1 MKNDANVKLIIKA
14 YRIESYILAFD
25 NIIAINLF
33 RIADLIIS
41 IYGFAFIFSQIYFEA
56 HEYMEVCLR
65 IKMLIYDVIYY

>member
-14 YRIESYILAFD
+14 YRIESHILAFD

-41 IYGFAFIFSQIYFEA
+41 IYGFAFIVIQIYFAA
-56 HEYMEVCLR
+56 HEFM
-65 IKMLIYDVIYY
+65 

>member
-41 IYGFAFIFSQIYFEA
+41 VYGFVFIIIQIYFEA
-56 HEYMEVCLR
+56 YKYM
-65 IKMLIYDVIYY
+65 